1 MIWLFLKQYY
11 KSILIGLLIL
21 WLSLTGS
28 STMVPGRILNIPYI
42 DKLGHLSMYALFSAV
57 LLLDSCHWKTSRGFS
72 YAVLLIPL
80 GFGALMEILQM
91 TLTQARKAEIADLA
105 ANIGGVTAG
114 IIAAH
119 IAIKLLDKIK
129 S

>member
-1 MIWLFLKQYY
+1 M
-11 KSILIGLLIL
+11 LIGMLIL
-21 WLSLTGS
+21 WLSLSGS

-57 LLLDSCHWKTSRGFS
+57 LLLDSCHWKTVRGFS
-72 YAVLLIPL
+72 YTVLLIPL

-91 TLTQARKAEIADLA
+91 TLTQVRKAEITDLA
-105 ANIGGVTAG
+105 ANIGGVIAG

-119 IAIKLLDKIK
+119 IVRYLLDRLK

>member
-21 WLSLTGS
+21 WLSLSGS
-28 STMVPGRILNIPYI
+28 STMVPGKILNIPYI

-57 LLLDSCHWKTSRGFS
+57 LLLDSCHWQTFRSFS
-72 YAVLLIPL
+72 YIVLLIPL
-80 GFGALMEILQM
+80 AFGAVMEILQM
-91 TLTQARKAEIADLA
+91 TLTEMRKAEITDLA

-119 IAIKLLDKIK
+119 IVRRLIYRFK